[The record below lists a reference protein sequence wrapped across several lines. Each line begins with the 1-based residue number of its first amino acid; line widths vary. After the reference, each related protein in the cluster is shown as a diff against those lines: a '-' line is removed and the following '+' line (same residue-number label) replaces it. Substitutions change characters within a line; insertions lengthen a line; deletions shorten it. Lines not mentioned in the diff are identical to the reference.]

1 MLSKYCPA
9 CHNFLHKQGPRPGVI
24 GTLLYYI
31 RWTFSWLMF
40 SELLKQLKWNIA
52 IPQPCPHFHW
62 PAHLAEVRLHPGGF
76 LILWVS
82 HLNSESKCFTFE
94 NVYLGKVK
102 QMQCDQWS
110 RILHICIDA
119 NALKTHLKKKK
130 QWKKSN
136 IWVANFACGEK
147 MINIMKN
154 KKSPSLQFTLQLHNM
169 AEQSPLTFPSF
180 RQFFSPCWL
189 WL

>member
-52 IPQPCPHFHW
+52 NPQPCPHFHW

-76 LILWVS
+76 LILRVSHMPPLIWHIWPELFFFVVGHTIRKVKVNVS
-82 HLNSESKCFTFE
+82 HLKMYSWEKSNKCSVITHPPYMHRCKRLEDTFE
-94 NVYLGKVK
+94 EEKNNGKS
-102 QMQCDQWS
+102 QTFELQ
-110 RILHICIDA
+110 ILHVE
-119 NALKTHLKKKK
+119 KK
-130 QWKKSN
+130 W
-136 IWVANFACGEK
+136 
-147 MINIMKN
+147 
-154 KKSPSLQFTLQLHNM
+154 
-169 AEQSPLTFPSF
+169 
-180 RQFFSPCWL
+180 
-189 WL
+189 

>member
-1 MLSKYCPA
+1 MPLGLNHVFFKDFKMENKQIIMFVFHQTPSESEAQTSSSVVFLPDKISRHIAIQMWCFFLSFLSKSCENIMLSKYCPA

-76 LILWVS
+76 LSLWVS
-82 HLNSESKCFTFE
+82 HLKSESKCFTFE

-102 QMQCDQWS
+102 QMQCDHAS
-110 RILHICIDA
+110 SIYA
-119 NALKTHLKKKK
+119 
-130 QWKKSN
+130 
-136 IWVANFACGEK
+136 
-147 MINIMKN
+147 
-154 KKSPSLQFTLQLHNM
+154 
-169 AEQSPLTFPSF
+169 
-180 RQFFSPCWL
+180 
-189 WL
+189 